1 VSDLTG
7 EIIDNRYEL
16 KRVVAAGGM
25 ATIYYALDLR
35 LDRPVA
41 VKIMHPHLAN
51 DEDFVS
57 RFIRE
62 AKAAAA
68 LAHPNIVAIQ
78 DQGWNQGGV
87 PAVFIVM
94 EYIEGFT
101 LRDLINEQGALGVTE
116 SLRYFAPVIAAM
128 SAAHSAGILHRDIKP
143 ENILISKDG
152 RVKIADFGLAK
163 GPQLGA
169 TLTVESSVILGSVS
183 YLSPEQVQRGL
194 SDVRSDVYSL
204 GIVLFEMLTGKKPFD
219 GESPIQIA
227 YMHVNENISAP
238 SVLNPSIPIE
248 LDEIVLK
255 AAANNPDKRYKD
267 AGAMQEQVL
276 GLLTKLDPNRRQMSL
291 ELDIPIPKSKISKSS
306 KKSKEKR
313 SKFELLKNVTTQLDL
328 KRGNPMRENTNSTA
342 KTAKGKRKVSNRVKR
357 NRFIALAIV
366 VLIIATTWYKISGP
380 GNKILIPSLAGMT
393 QNQAAKTIEKLGLKI
408 DVTEKV
414 FSEDVPTGKII
425 TSDPAGGGR
434 VDVAGTVHL
443 IISKGKE
450 RIKVPELTGLTI
462 DSATVALDEANLKIG
477 RVTEEFSATLEAGF
491 LIGSNPAASS
501 DVRKDST
508 VDLIVSKGIE
518 QVKVSNYQ
526 GKTSDQAQNELSA
539 AGLIVSSKYEYSDNI
554 PVGTVI
560 SQTPNDVATVGKGEK
575 ITLVISKG
583 PSKIFIPNVYS
594 LSKLAATK
602 ILEDLGFK
610 VEYKYMAKKK
620 MVTNISPKSGVA
632 VTPGSTVTI
641 TLG

>member
-1 VSDLTG
+1 MSDLTG
-7 EIIDNRYEL
+7 ELIDNRYLL

-51 DEDFVS
+51 DEDFVG

-78 DQGWNQGGV
+78 DQGWNESGV

-101 LRDLINEQGALGVTE
+101 LRDVISEQGALGVNE
-116 SLRYFAPVIAAM
+116 SLRYFAPVLSAM
-128 SAAHSAGILHRDIKP
+128 SAAHKSGILHRDIKP

-152 RVKIADFGLAK
+152 RVKVADFGLAK
-163 GPQLGA
+163 GAQLGS

-194 SDVRSDVYSL
+194 SDMRSDVYSL

-219 GESPIQIA
+219 GETPIQIA
-227 YMHVNENISAP
+227 YMHVNENVAAP
-238 SVLNPSIPIE
+238 STLNSSIPAE

-255 AAANNPDKRYKD
+255 ATANNPDKRFKD
-267 AGAMQEQVL
+267 AGEMHEQVL
-276 GLLTKLDPNRRQMSL
+276 ALLTKLDPNRRQMSL
-291 ELDIPIPKSKISKSS
+291 ELDIPIPKGKSP
-306 KKSKEKR
+306 KRKREKP
-313 SKFELLKNVTTQLDL
+313 SKFDIIKNITTQLDL
-328 KRGNPMRENTNSTA
+328 KRGNVMRENSGTT
-342 KTAKGKRKVSNRVKR
+342 KRKRKVSNRVKR
-357 NRFIALAIV
+357 NRAIALLIV
-366 VLIIATTWYKISGP
+366 LLIIGTSWYRISGP
-380 GNKILIPSLAGMT
+380 GNKIVVPSLAGMSQT
-393 QNQAAKTIEKLGLKI
+393 QAANAVAELGLKV
-408 DVTEKV
+408 DVIQEV
-414 FSEDVPTGKII
+414 FSEDVPKGKVL

-443 IISKGKE
+443 IISKGKD
-450 RIKVPELTGLTI
+450 RIEVPDLAGLTI
-462 DSATVALDEANLKIG
+462 EAAAALLKSKNLKIG
-477 RVTEEFSATLEAGF
+477 RVSEVFSDELEAGL
-491 LIGSNPAASS
+491 LIDGNPSSGSP
-501 DVRKDST
+501 VRKDST
-508 VDLIVSKGIE
+508 IDLVISKGLE
-518 QVKVSNYQ
+518 QVELSNFQ
-526 GKTSDQAQNELSA
+526 GKTSDQAQSELTA
-539 AGLIVSSKYEYSDNI
+539 AGLIVSSKYEYSDSI
-554 PVGTVI
+554 PIGTVI
-560 SQTPNDVATVGKGEK
+560 SQTPSDVSTVGKGEK
-575 ITLVISKG
+575 IELVISKG

-610 VEYKYMAKKK
+610 VEFKYIAKKK
-620 MVTNISPKSGVA
+620 SVTNVSPKTGTA

>member
-1 VSDLTG
+1 MSDLTG
-7 EIIDNRYEL
+7 ELIDNRYQL

-51 DEDFVS
+51 DEDFVG

-78 DQGWNQGGV
+78 DQGWNEGGV

-101 LRDLINEQGALGVTE
+101 LRDVITEQGALGVTE
-116 SLRYFAPVIAAM
+116 SLRYFAPIISAM
-128 SAAHSAGILHRDIKP
+128 SAAHKAGILHRDIKP

-152 RVKIADFGLAK
+152 RVKVADFGLAK
-163 GPQLGA
+163 GAQLGS

-194 SDVRSDVYSL
+194 SDMRSDVYSL

-227 YMHVNENISAP
+227 YMHVNENVAAP
-238 SVLNPSIPIE
+238 STLNPSIPSE

-255 AAANNPDKRYKD
+255 ATANNPDKRFKD
-267 AGAMQEQVL
+267 AGAMHEQVL
-276 GLLTKLDPNRRQMSL
+276 ALLTKLDPNRRQMSL
-291 ELDIPIPKSKISKSS
+291 ELDIPIPKGKSPKKKRDKSS
-306 KKSKEKR
+306 K
-313 SKFELLKNVTTQLDL
+313 FDIIKNITTQLDL
-328 KRGNPMRENTNSTA
+328 KRGNEMRETSGTS
-342 KTAKGKRKVSNRVKR
+342 KRKRKVSNRVKR
-357 NRFIALAIV
+357 NRAIALLIV
-366 VLIIATTWYKISGP
+366 LLIIGTSWYRISGP
-380 GNKILIPSLAGMT
+380 GNKIVVPSLAGMSQT
-393 QNQAAKTIEKLGLKI
+393 QAASAVAELGLKV
-408 DVTEKV
+408 DVIQEV
-414 FSEDVPTGKII
+414 FSEDVPKGKVI

-434 VDVAGTVHL
+434 VEIAGTVHL
-443 IISKGKE
+443 IISKGKD
-450 RIKVPELTGLTI
+450 RIEVPDLVGLTVEEAAAALKKSDLKVGRVSEKYSDTFETGLLI
-462 DSATVALDEANLKIG
+462 DGIPAS
-477 RVTEEFSATLEAGF
+477 
-491 LIGSNPAASS
+491 GSP
-501 DVRKDST
+501 VRKDSA
-508 VDLIVSKGIE
+508 VDLIVSKGLE
-518 QVKVSNYQ
+518 QVELTNFQ
-526 GKTSDQAQNELSA
+526 GKTSDQAQSELTA
-539 AGLIVSSKYEYSDNI
+539 AGLIVSSKYEYSDSI

-560 SQTPNDVATVGKGEK
+560 SQTPSDVSTIGKGQK
-575 ITLVISKG
+575 IELVISKG

-610 VEYKYMAKKK
+610 VEFKYIAKKK
-620 MVTNISPKSGVA
+620 SVTNISPKSGTA
-632 VTPGSTVTI
+632 ATPGSTVTI

>member
-1 VSDLTG
+1 MSDLTG
-7 EIIDNRYEL
+7 ELIDNRYQL

-51 DEDFVS
+51 DEDFVG

-78 DQGWNQGGV
+78 DQGWNEGGV

-101 LRDLINEQGALGVTE
+101 LRDVIAEQGALGVTE
-116 SLRYFAPVIAAM
+116 SLRYFAPIISAM
-128 SAAHSAGILHRDIKP
+128 SAAHKAGILHRDIKP

-152 RVKIADFGLAK
+152 RVKVADFGLAK
-163 GPQLGA
+163 GAQLGS

-194 SDVRSDVYSL
+194 SDMRSDVYSL

-227 YMHVNENISAP
+227 YMHVNENVAAP
-238 SVLNPSIPIE
+238 STLNPSIPSE

-255 AAANNPDKRYKD
+255 ATANNPDKRFKD
-267 AGAMQEQVL
+267 AGAMHEQVL
-276 GLLTKLDPNRRQMSL
+276 ALLTKLDPNRRQMSL
-291 ELDIPIPKSKISKSS
+291 ELDIPIPKGKSPKKKRDKSS
-306 KKSKEKR
+306 K
-313 SKFELLKNVTTQLDL
+313 FDIIKNITTQLDL
-328 KRGNPMRENTNSTA
+328 KRGNEMRETSGTS
-342 KTAKGKRKVSNRVKR
+342 KRKRKVSNRVKR
-357 NRFIALAIV
+357 NRAIALFIV
-366 VLIIATTWYKISGP
+366 LLIIGTSWYRISGP
-380 GNKILIPSLAGMT
+380 GNKIVVPSLAGMSQT
-393 QNQAAKTIEKLGLKI
+393 QAASAVAEMGLKV
-408 DVTEKV
+408 DVIQEV
-414 FSEDVPTGKII
+414 FSEDIPKGKVI

-434 VDVAGTVHL
+434 VEIAGTVHL
-443 IISKGKE
+443 IISKGKD
-450 RIKVPELTGLTI
+450 RIEVPDLAGLTVEEAAAALKKSDLKVGRVSEKYSDTFETGLLI
-462 DSATVALDEANLKIG
+462 DGIPTS
-477 RVTEEFSATLEAGF
+477 
-491 LIGSNPAASS
+491 GSP
-501 DVRKDST
+501 VRKDST
-508 VDLIVSKGIE
+508 VDLIVSKGLE
-518 QVKVSNYQ
+518 QVELTNFQ
-526 GKTSDQAQNELSA
+526 GKTSDQAQSELTA
-539 AGLIVSSKYEYSDNI
+539 AGLIVSSKYEYSDSI

-560 SQTPNDVATVGKGEK
+560 SQTPSDVSTIGKGQK
-575 ITLVISKG
+575 IELVISKG

-610 VEYKYMAKKK
+610 VEFKYIAKKK
-620 MVTNISPKSGVA
+620 SVTNISPKSGTA
-632 VTPGSTVTI
+632 ATPGSTVTI

>member
-1 VSDLTG
+1 MSDLTG
-7 EIIDNRYEL
+7 ELIDNRYQL

-51 DEDFVS
+51 DEDFVG

-78 DQGWNQGGV
+78 DQGWNEGGV

-101 LRDLINEQGALGVTE
+101 LRDVIAEQGALGVTE
-116 SLRYFAPVIAAM
+116 SLRYFAPVISAM
-128 SAAHSAGILHRDIKP
+128 SAAHKAGILHRDIKP

-152 RVKIADFGLAK
+152 RVKVADFGLAK
-163 GPQLGA
+163 GAQLGS

-194 SDVRSDVYSL
+194 SDMRSDVYSL

-227 YMHVNENISAP
+227 YMHVNENVAAP
-238 SVLNPSIPIE
+238 STLNPSIPSE

-255 AAANNPDKRYKD
+255 ATANNPDKRFKD
-267 AGAMQEQVL
+267 AGAMHEQVL
-276 GLLTKLDPNRRQMSL
+276 ALLTKLDPNRRQMSL
-291 ELDIPIPKSKISKSS
+291 ELDIPIPKGKSPKKKRDKSS
-306 KKSKEKR
+306 K
-313 SKFELLKNVTTQLDL
+313 FDIIKNITTQLDL
-328 KRGNPMRENTNSTA
+328 KRGNEMRETSGTS
-342 KTAKGKRKVSNRVKR
+342 KRKRKVSNRVKR
-357 NRFIALAIV
+357 NRAIALLIV
-366 VLIIATTWYKISGP
+366 LLIIGTSWYRISGP
-380 GNKILIPSLAGMT
+380 GNKIVVPSLAGMSQT
-393 QNQAAKTIEKLGLKI
+393 QAASAVAELGLKV
-408 DVTEKV
+408 DVIQEV
-414 FSEDVPTGKII
+414 FSEDIPKGKVI

-434 VDVAGTVHL
+434 VEIAGTVHL
-443 IISKGKE
+443 IISKGKD
-450 RIKVPELTGLTI
+450 RIEVPDLVGLTVEEAAAALKKSDLKVGRVSEKYSDTFETGLLI
-462 DSATVALDEANLKIG
+462 DGIPAS
-477 RVTEEFSATLEAGF
+477 
-491 LIGSNPAASS
+491 GSP
-501 DVRKDST
+501 VRKDST
-508 VDLIVSKGIE
+508 VDLIVSKGLE
-518 QVKVSNYQ
+518 QVDLANFK
-526 GKTSDQAQNELSA
+526 GKTSDQAQSELTA
-539 AGLIVSSKYEYSDNI
+539 AGLIVSSKYEYSDSI

-560 SQTPNDVATVGKGEK
+560 SQTPSDVSTIGKGQK
-575 ITLVISKG
+575 IELVISKG

-610 VEYKYMAKKK
+610 VEFKYIAKKK
-620 MVTNISPKSGVA
+620 SVTNISPKSGTA
-632 VTPGSTVTI
+632 ATPGSTVTI

>member
-7 EIIDNRYEL
+7 ELIDNRYQL
-16 KRVVAAGGM
+16 QRVVASGGM
-25 ATIYYALDLR
+25 ATIYHALDLR
-35 LDRPVA
+35 LDRQVA

-51 DEDFVS
+51 DEDFVG

-78 DQGWNQGGV
+78 DQGWNEGGV

-101 LRDLINEQGALGVTE
+101 LRDVITEQGALGVTE
-116 SLRYFAPVIAAM
+116 SLRYFAPVISAM
-128 SAAHSAGILHRDIKP
+128 SAAHKSGILHRDIKP

-152 RVKIADFGLAK
+152 RVKVADFGLAK
-163 GPQLGA
+163 GAQLGS

-194 SDVRSDVYSL
+194 SDMRSDVYSL

-227 YMHVNENISAP
+227 YMHVNESVPAP
-238 SVLNPSIPIE
+238 STLNPKVPSE

-255 AAANNPDKRYKD
+255 ATANDPDKRFRD
-267 AGAMQEQVL
+267 AGAMHEQVL
-276 GLLTKLDPNRRQMSL
+276 TLLTKLDPNRRQMSL
-291 ELDIPIPKSKISKSS
+291 ELDIPIPKGKSP
-306 KKSKEKR
+306 KKNREKR
-313 SKFELLKNVTTQLDL
+313 NKFDIIKNITTQLDL
-328 KRGNPMRENTNSTA
+328 KRGNDMRETSGTT
-342 KTAKGKRKVSNRVKR
+342 KRKRKVSARVKR
-357 NRFIALAIV
+357 NRAIALFIV
-366 VLIIATTWYKISGP
+366 LLIIGTSWYRISGP
-380 GNKILIPSLAGMT
+380 GNKIVVPSLAGMS
-393 QNQAAKTIEKLGLKI
+393 QAQAANAVAELGLKV
-408 DVTEKV
+408 DVKQEV
-414 FSEDVPTGKII
+414 FSEDIPKGKVI

-434 VDVAGTVHL
+434 VDIAGTVAL
-443 IISKGKE
+443 IISKGKD
-450 RIKVPELTGLTI
+450 RIEVPDLVGLTVE
-462 DSATVALDEANLKIG
+462 AAAAALKSSNLKIG
-477 RVTEEFSATLEAGF
+477 RVTEKYSDSFEAGV
-491 LIGSNPAASS
+491 LIDGVPASGSP
-501 DVRKDST
+501 VRKDSS
-508 VDLIVSKGIE
+508 VDLIVSKGLE
-518 QVKVSNYQ
+518 QVELTNFQ
-526 GKTSDQAQNELSA
+526 GKTSDQAQSELTA
-539 AGLIVSSKYEYSDNI
+539 AGLIVNSKYEYSDTI
-554 PVGTVI
+554 PIGTVI
-560 SQTPNDVATVGKGEK
+560 SQSPSDVSTVGKGET
-575 ITLVISKG
+575 IALVISKG

-610 VEYKYMAKKK
+610 VEFKYIAKKK
-620 MVTNISPKSGVA
+620 TVTNMSPKYGTA

>member
-1 VSDLTG
+1 MSDLTG
-7 EIIDNRYEL
+7 ELIDNRYQL
-16 KRVVAAGGM
+16 QRVVASGGM
-25 ATIYYALDLR
+25 ATIYHALDLR
-35 LDRPVA
+35 LDRQVA

-51 DEDFVS
+51 DEDFVN

-62 AKAAAA
+62 AKAAAT
-68 LAHPNIVAIQ
+68 LSHPNIVAIQ
-78 DQGWNQGGV
+78 DQGWNEGGV

-101 LRDLINEQGALGVTE
+101 LRDVITDQGALGATE
-116 SLRYFAPVIAAM
+116 ALRYFAPVVSAM
-128 SAAHSAGILHRDIKP
+128 AAAHKHGILHRDIKP

-163 GPQLGA
+163 GAEIGS

-183 YLSPEQVQRGL
+183 YLSPEQVQRGV

-227 YMHVNENISAP
+227 YMHVNENIPAP
-238 SVLNPSIPIE
+238 SSITPTVPPE

-276 GLLTKLDPNRRQMSL
+276 GLLSKLDPKRRQMSL
-291 ELDIPIPKSKISKSS
+291 ELDIPIPRAKIEKKKRNKLDILKSI
-306 KKSKEKR
+306 
-313 SKFELLKNVTTQLDL
+313 TTQIDL
-328 KRGNPMRENTNSTA
+328 KRSNPMRENTNSPKSNTGQT
-342 KTAKGKRKVSNRVKR
+342 KRKRKVSKRVKR
-357 NRFIALAIV
+357 NRAIALTIV
-366 VLIIATTWYKISGP
+366 LLIVLGSWYKISGP
-380 GNKILIPSLAGMT
+380 GTKIAIPSLAGMSQT
-393 QNQAAKTIEKLGLKI
+393 QAAKTVGALGLKV
-408 DVTEKV
+408 DVKESV
-414 FSEDVPTGKII
+414 FSEDVAKGKVI

-434 VDVAGTVHL
+434 VAIAGTVHL

-450 RIKVPELTGLTI
+450 RIQVPELAGLTI
-462 DSATVALDEANLKIG
+462 EDATTALNDAKLKVG
-477 RVTEEFSATLEAGF
+477 RVTEKFSASQEAGL
-491 LIGSNPAASS
+491 LIDGSPASGS

-518 QVKVSNYQ
+518 QVALTNYQ
-526 GKTSDQAQNELSA
+526 GKTSDEAQNELTS
-539 AGLIVSSKYEYSDNI
+539 AGLIVSSQYEYSDTI
-554 PVGTVI
+554 PIGTVI
-560 SQTPNDVATVGKGEK
+560 SQTPSDVTTVAKGEK
-575 ITLVISKG
+575 VTLIVSKG
-583 PSKIFIPNVYS
+583 PSKIFVPNVYS

-610 VEYKYMAKKK
+610 VDYRYIGKKK
-620 MVTNISPKSGVA
+620 TVTNISPKVGAA
-632 VTPGSTVTI
+632 VKPGSTITI

>member
-1 VSDLTG
+1 MSDLTG
-7 EIIDNRYEL
+7 ELIDNRYQL

-51 DEDFVS
+51 DEDFVG

-78 DQGWNQGGV
+78 DQGWNEGGV

-101 LRDLINEQGALGVTE
+101 LRDVIAEQGALGVTE
-116 SLRYFAPVIAAM
+116 SLRYFAPVISAM
-128 SAAHSAGILHRDIKP
+128 SAAHKAGILHRDIKP

-152 RVKIADFGLAK
+152 RVKVADFGLAK
-163 GPQLGA
+163 GAQLGS

-194 SDVRSDVYSL
+194 SDMRSDVYSL

-227 YMHVNENISAP
+227 YMHVNENVAAP
-238 SVLNPSIPIE
+238 STLNSSIPSE

-255 AAANNPDKRYKD
+255 ATANNPDKRFKD
-267 AGAMQEQVL
+267 AGAMHEQVL
-276 GLLTKLDPNRRQMSL
+276 ALLTKLDPNRRQMSL
-291 ELDIPIPKSKISKSS
+291 ELDIPIPKGKSPKKKRDKSS
-306 KKSKEKR
+306 K
-313 SKFELLKNVTTQLDL
+313 FDIIKNITTQLDL
-328 KRGNPMRENTNSTA
+328 KRSNEMRETSGTS
-342 KTAKGKRKVSNRVKR
+342 KRKRKVSNRVKR
-357 NRFIALAIV
+357 NRAIALFIV
-366 VLIIATTWYKISGP
+366 LLIIGTSWYRISGP
-380 GNKILIPSLAGMT
+380 GNKIVVPSLAGMSQT
-393 QNQAAKTIEKLGLKI
+393 QAASAVAELGLKV
-408 DVTEKV
+408 DVIQEV
-414 FSEDVPTGKII
+414 FSEDIPKGKVI

-434 VDVAGTVHL
+434 VEIAGTVHL
-443 IISKGKE
+443 IISKGKD
-450 RIKVPELTGLTI
+450 RIEVPDLVGLTVEEAAAALKKSDLKVGRVSEKYSDTFETGLLI
-462 DSATVALDEANLKIG
+462 DGIPAS
-477 RVTEEFSATLEAGF
+477 
-491 LIGSNPAASS
+491 GSP
-501 DVRKDST
+501 VRKDST
-508 VDLIVSKGIE
+508 VDLIVSKGLE
-518 QVKVSNYQ
+518 QVELTNFQ
-526 GKTSDQAQNELSA
+526 GKTSDQAQSELTA
-539 AGLIVSSKYEYSDNI
+539 AGLIVSSKYEYSDSI

-560 SQTPNDVATVGKGEK
+560 SQTPSDVSTIGKGQK
-575 ITLVISKG
+575 IELVISKG

-610 VEYKYMAKKK
+610 VEFKYIAKKK
-620 MVTNISPKSGVA
+620 SVTNISPKSGTA
-632 VTPGSTVTI
+632 ATPGSTVTI